1 MQGFHEVPRA
11 AWGPLAASPAGA
23 ETRQHAP
30 PPHGHR
36 RRASRIWFRGRPFC
50 DLDGSFLHPGP
61 VFVNFFIYS
70 CFRAR
75 VFSMG
80 DMAAVTPE
88 GLHATSTTS
97 GYIDSP
103 PISSSYPRQLSGTLK

>member
-1 MQGFHEVPRA
+1 MRGFHEVPRA
-11 AWGPLAASPAGA
+11 AWGPLGQA
-23 ETRQHAP
+23 RRAP
-30 PPHGHR
+30 RPGSTLPTSRHR